1 MINHT
6 IPRTGHERL
15 IAQVPLLAVL
25 ATQTEGEFI
34 IRDIDALRRSEEGY
48 DLVAHLLALL
58 RLIGAKVGEYPEGL
72 VIDGGHP
79 LQGASI
85 DSKGDPGTVQAFAV
99 AGLLASGEMEIGGV
113 ECLDGVF
120 PDRNRSQNVLN
131 VVLVCKS
138 NCPLLR
144 RFAQLLLSFEIG
156 LF

>member
-1 MINHT
+1 MEVEEEELGSADIVARFT
-6 IPRTGHERL
+6 QLRSTRVAESRAERL
-15 IAQVPLLAVL
+15 IGQVPLLAVL

-34 IRDIDALRRSEEGY
+34 IRDIDALRRSEDGY

-120 PDRNRSQNVLN
+120 PGFFDSLATLKERNR
-131 VVLVCKS
+131 
-138 NCPLLR
+138 
-144 RFAQLLLSFEIG
+144 
-156 LF
+156 